1 MPNFPIKFGDNGQA
15 RRVAILFAGIPMA
28 VFAFIEGALDLADH
42 AGIGL
47 RPVVVAD
54 KWGQNLFSGR
64 DGLIEG
70 LLFIVLSASLF
81 AIVFERC
88 KTAGRIKKEM
98 QSYIEGKTRVE
109 FQMAALNKHS
119 IISETGPDGRYRFV
133 NENWQKAFGYT
144 LAEVAGQRDNIIL
157 DEGNKETDFDEIR
170 KRVARGDMVTNEQRL
185 RTKSGK
191 LIVAQTTVLPKF
203 DKEGEFLGTIAIR
216 TDVTAAR
223 QSENDRFLKSIL
235 KDLREELYIFSAQ
248 DRQILFMNDRALDRF
263 GWTLDAAK
271 SKNITDTSAFFDLA
285 VFEQY
290 AAPLFSG
297 EEKEVSIQVKQNDS
311 YVEITTSLQ
320 THQDGTPIFV
330 SLLRDITDAKREEKM
345 RLQNV
350 ATVSHELR
358 SPMTSIKGS
367 LRLLK
372 SGVGGA
378 LGEDAARLVDI
389 AARNSDRMLSVLNDI
404 LDFEKIVSQKMEYD
418 LRPLRTA
425 DLIHDAI
432 ELNSGYAHQHKVE
445 FVEGDT
451 IDNAWV
457 AADQGRLM
465 QVMTN
470 LMSNAAKF
478 SPEGG
483 KVVIAISD
491 QGENWRISVSDNGPG
506 IPEEDHDKVF
516 QSFTQLV
523 PVDGKQRKGTGLGLA
538 ISARIVSSH
547 GGELAFDSV
556 VGEGTTFYFDLPKA
570 EASDMPDNGK
580 MAFAAE

>member
-235 KDLREELYIFSAQ
+235 KDLREELYIFSAE

-483 KVVIAISD
+483 KVLIAISD

>member
-483 KVVIAISD
+483 KVLIAISD

>member
-98 QSYIEGKTRVE
+98 QSYIEGKTRVR

-483 KVVIAISD
+483 KVLIAISD